1 VEDSVRNLIVGSI
14 VLVLASMYG
23 GDTMGS
29 WFVMKTE
36 VENDSLDSSYTGT
49 DTYYLTE
56 TKSDLEYDGD
66 DMPDDE
72 DYDTDYDDDECTV
85 DDGEYEEC
93 KELTGLMVDKI
104 QNLLY
109 VVILAGFAALYF
121 LNEDDEEKGAMACLV
136 MGGAGLLA
144 VAMFGL
150 SFPEALEDDVGI
162 WEIIEESF
170 DMNADPSL
178 FGSEED
184 EEDGIEYKI
193 SWRPDI
199 AFALVGLSGILG
211 MAAYSEVKN

>member
-1 VEDSVRNLIVGSI
+1 MEDSVRNLIVGSI

-29 WFVMKTE
+29 WFVMNVE
-36 VENDSLDSSYTGT
+36 VEIDDESMVGFDK
-49 DTYYLTE
+49 YYLTE
-56 TKSDLEYDGD
+56 TKGELEYEGD
-66 DMPDDE
+66 DMPDDV

-136 MGGAGLLA
+136 MGGAGLLT

-150 SFPEALEDDVGI
+150 SFPEALEDDAGV
-162 WEIIEESF
+162 WEIMEDAY
-170 DMNADPSL
+170 DMNTEPSL
-178 FGSEED
+178 FGSENED
-184 EEDGIEYKI
+184 EDGIEI
-193 SWRPDI
+193 TVSWRPDI

>member
-1 VEDSVRNLIVGSI
+1 MEDSVRNLIVGSI

-29 WFVMKTE
+29 WFVMN
-36 VENDSLDSSYTGT
+36 VEIEFDDESMVGFDK
-49 DTYYLTE
+49 YYLTE
-56 TKSDLEYDGD
+56 TKGELEYDGD

-72 DYDTDYDDDECTV
+72 DYDADYDDDECATD
-85 DDGEYEEC
+85 DDGDFKEC

-150 SFPEALEDDVGI
+150 SFPEALEDDTGI
-162 WEIIEESF
+162 WEIMEDSF
-170 DMNADPSL
+170 DMNTDPSL
-178 FGSEED
+178 FGSD
-184 EEDGIEYKI
+184 NGDEDGLEITV

>member
-150 SFPEALEDDVGI
+150 SFPEALEDDAGV
-162 WEIIEESF
+162 WEIMEDAF
-170 DMNADPSL
+170 DMNTDPSL
-178 FGSEED
+178 FGSDNED
-184 EEDGIEYKI
+184 EDDLEITV